1 MAGASTALPEQ
12 AGSPGAMPMSLIDYR
27 NGIFAFDA
35 GYLRPLN
42 VAIHLIESEGRAAFV
57 DTANFEVLPRA
68 RAALEARN
76 LGPDAV
82 DYVILTHIHLDHA
95 GGAGA
100 MMNAFPNARLV
111 VHPRG
116 ARHMIEPTKL
126 MAGVEG
132 VYGRERARK
141 MYGKLL
147 PIAAGRIVDAFDN
160 TVLRLGSREL
170 LCIDSPGHA
179 RHHIAIVDRQT
190 GGIFTGDTFGVS
202 YRELD
207 VAGRPLIFP
216 SSTPTQF
223 DPDAMRAS
231 IERILSFD
239 PEAVYLTHFSRL
251 APPAEIG
258 RRALAL
264 LDQFVALALDACD
277 DEDKTARIRD
287 GLTAL
292 LLAEAHRHGCHLS
305 DEQILDIWHLDME
318 LNAQGLA
325 FWLEAREAP

>member
-1 MAGASTALPEQ
+1 MNT
-12 AGSPGAMPMSLIDYR
+12 LIDYN
-27 NGIFAFDA
+27 NGIYAFDA
-35 GYLRPLN
+35 GYVRPLLA
-42 VAIHLIESEGRAAFV
+42 AIHLIESDGRAAFV
-57 DTANFEVLPRA
+57 DTANFEVMPRA
-68 RAALEARN
+68 LAALEARG
-76 LGPDAV
+76 LGPESV

-100 MMNAFPNARLV
+100 MMAAFPNARLV

-132 VYGRERARK
+132 VYGRERARRL
-141 MYGKLL
+141 YGRLL
-147 PIAAGRIVDAFDN
+147 PIAAERIIEAHDN

-190 GGIFTGDTFGVS
+190 AGIFTGDTFGIS

-207 VAGRPLIFP
+207 VDGRPLIFP
-216 SSTPTQF
+216 SSTPIQF
-223 DPDAMRAS
+223 DPDEMRAS
-231 IERILSFD
+231 IERMLAFR

-251 APPAEIG
+251 APPAELG
-258 RRALAL
+258 REVLRLLDRYVDIALA
-264 LDQFVALALDACD
+264 AS
-277 DEDKTARIRD
+277 DKEEKTTHIRD
-287 GLTAL
+287 GLTSL
-292 LLAEAHRHGCHLS
+292 LLEEAKAHGCRLPE
-305 DEQILDIWHLDME
+305 DDILEIWHLDLE

-325 FWLEAREAP
+325 FWLETQDTA